1 MHNRII
7 SKTPPNAVLVV
18 RPLRHMPLT
27 AYIEVVDL
35 MTQNTLDI
43 FLRRQNFRIQFSS
56 VQPTVQCA
64 MPLQCRS
71 RGLCCS
77 TNGQIIGNKRRGLA
91 YCWLVSF
98 CSTVGVSQQ

>member
-43 FLRRQNFRIQFSS
+43 FLCRQNFRIQFSS

-64 MPLQCRS
+64 
-71 RGLCCS
+71 
-77 TNGQIIGNKRRGLA
+77 
-91 YCWLVSF
+91 SF
-98 CSTVGVSQQ
+98 CSFSDIFSNVSAGMETAKAAASSG